1 MISIQNLTPLQR
13 DICERLW
20 NMESQ
25 EEVMA
30 WFDTLPRSIQHVA
43 YAMLQMIVAELLDQE
58 PMEDLGLARQVLAQY
73 RL

>member
-1 MISIQNLTPLQR
+1 MISINNLTPLQR
-13 DICERLW
+13 DICEQLW
-20 NMESQ
+20 NMDSH

-30 WFDTLPRSIQHVA
+30 WFDTLPRSLQHVA

-58 PMEDLGLARQVLAQY
+58 PMEDLGLAQQVLAQY